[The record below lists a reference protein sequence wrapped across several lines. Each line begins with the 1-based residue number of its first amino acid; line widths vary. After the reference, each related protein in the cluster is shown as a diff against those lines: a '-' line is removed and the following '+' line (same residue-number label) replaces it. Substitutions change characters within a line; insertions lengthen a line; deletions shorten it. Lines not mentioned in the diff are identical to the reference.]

1 MKSFKKFAAFT
12 LAALL
17 AVSTAGCANSQS
29 SQSKTETSSKDQTP
43 ASVTETAAKGG
54 TIKVSVGSEP
64 DNLDPMLSAATDTSA
79 MMMNVFEGLQSFN
92 EKGEFIPALA
102 ESCNVSEDGLT
113 YQFKLKHGI
122 KFHDGADFTS
132 KDVKYTYEKLA
143 GLSGEAP
150 LNETLSKLLS
160 AVETP
165 DEYSV
170 NLVLKE
176 KNAGFMS
183 KTIIPVV
190 EKDYTQ
196 NSTKPIGTGP
206 FRFAEYTQG
215 QKLILEKNPDYR
227 TIEERIPSIDK
238 VEFKI
243 MTDDNARLMALK
255 SGDLDITSVA
265 AKDVKALENDY
276 TIVKGPQNMV
286 QLMALNNEVE
296 PFNNVKVRQA
306 VNYAIDKDE
315 IIQTVVGG
323 NGTRLDSFLSPIM
336 STYYN
341 NDLKNTYHTDLEKSK
356 ELLKE
361 AGLENGFQMTITVPS
376 NYKTHVDTAQVI
388 KNQLSKVGINVDI
401 QLVEWAQWLDGV
413 YKKAD
418 YQATI
423 IGHSGK
429 LDPNDFLNRFD
440 SRYERNYFKFSDP
453 EYDKLIDEAASYTN
467 ESERAKVYLKCQQV
481 LVDQAA
487 AVYIQDPDAIY
498 ATSKKVEGMKLYPV
512 SFLDMSSIHLT
523 K

>member
-1 MKSFKKFAAFT
+1 MKSFKRFAAFT

-17 AVSTAGCANSQS
+17 AASTAGCANSQS
-29 SQSKTETSSKDQTP
+29 SQSKTETSLKDQTS
-43 ASVTETAAKGG
+43 ASVTETAGEGG

-113 YQFKLKHGI
+113 YQFKLKQGI

-132 KDVKYTYEKLA
+132 EDVKYTYEKLA

-150 LNETLSKLLS
+150 LNETLSKLLK

-170 NLVLKE
+170 NLVLNE

-190 EKDYTQ
+190 EKNYTQ

-206 FRFAEYTQG
+206 FKFVEYTQG

-227 TIEERIPSIDK
+227 TIKERIPSIDK

-286 QLMALNNEVE
+286 QLMALNNEAE
-296 PFNNVKVRQA
+296 PFNDVKVRQA

-453 EYDKLIDEAASYTN
+453 EYDKLIDEAASYTD

-498 ATSKKVEGMKLYPV
+498 ASSKKVEGMKLYPV